1 MVESYD
7 GIVGTHDLIV
17 HNYGPNQGMAT
28 IHAEVPNDV
37 NIEVSHAIIDRIERE
52 VGKELNITLVIHMDP
67 VELHDAE
74 VLRLKEK
81 TEHIIKALD
90 SKLSF
95 HDFRLVKT
103 TPVNLIFEL
112 LVPAEYTQ
120 KDTDRVLHQLM
131 QLISEMEAGA
141 TCVITVD
148 HSFEA
153 PEE

>member
-1 MVESYD
+1 M
-7 GIVGTHDLIV
+7 
-17 HNYGPNQGMAT
+17 
-28 IHAEVPNDV
+28 
-37 NIEVSHAIIDRIERE
+37 
-52 VGKELNITLVIHMDP
+52 
-67 VELHDAE
+67 
-74 VLRLKEK
+74 
-81 TEHIIKALD
+81 
-90 SKLSF
+90 
-95 HDFRLVKT
+95 KT

-131 QLISEMEAGA
+131 QLISEMENGA